1 MKKVLTFLMIIFA
14 ITFVY
19 AQDEIVVEQ
28 VETQVEQVGT
38 TVDKVETQVLE
49 IETQVSEMQITNPF
63 TYGVKGG
70 VSLNHFLGDLPLDIT
85 PQVYFGFTGG
95 VFGNYQFTD
104 KFSLRAELL
113 YTRKGS
119 NFDEFDFIP
128 ETIQLAQLLS
138 LDMFIKT
145 DWIEIPLLGMY
156 HVNDDFTLFGGPYIG
171 FYLDG
176 KVKAEPSIAGIL
188 SIDWEYDIDAD
199 NLRLPDYGIIIGGA
213 YNISEKV
220 AVQGRW
226 EYGIQDLADDVIVNF
241 LDDDLI
247 VINNSSFQLQLDITI

>member
-1 MKKVLTFLMIIFA
+1 MKKVLAVSFIL
-14 ITFVY
+14 ITFNLLF
-19 AQDEIVVEQ
+19 AQEEVIVVETTK
-28 VETQVEQVGT
+28 TQVEE
-38 TVDKVETQVLE
+38 VELV
-49 IETQVSEMQITNPF
+49 NPL

-70 VSLNHFLGDLPLDIT
+70 VSLNHFLGDFPVDIT
-85 PQVYFGFTGG
+85 PELYFGFTGG
-95 VFGNYQFTD
+95 VFGNYQFSD

-128 ETIQLAQLLS
+128 EQIQLAQLLS

-145 DWIEIPLLGMY
+145 DWIEIPILGMY
-156 HVNDDFTLFGGPYIG
+156 HINDEFTVFGGPYIG

-199 NLRLPDYGIIIGGA
+199 NLRLPDYGIILGAA